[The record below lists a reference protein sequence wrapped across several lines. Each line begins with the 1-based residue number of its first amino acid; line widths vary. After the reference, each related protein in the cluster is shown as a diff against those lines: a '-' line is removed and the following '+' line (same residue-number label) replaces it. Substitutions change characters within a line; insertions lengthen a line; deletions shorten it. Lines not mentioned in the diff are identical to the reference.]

1 LSTLLLTVVL
11 CAATFHSSNCQ
22 QPIKHGANTMDV
34 EVEQLGEILVI
45 AINRPAQR
53 NAVTREVSVEIANAC
68 DRLDGDDSLRV
79 GILTGRGGY
88 FCAGMDLKAFV
99 SGQRP
104 ELENRGFGG
113 LTERGPAKPLIA
125 AVEGFAL
132 AGGFELALACDL
144 IVAAEGATF
153 GLPEVSRG
161 LVAGSGGLVRLPQRI
176 PRNIALQYS
185 LTGEPLGAATARQWG
200 LVNEICADGCALE
213 TAINLASRIAANA
226 PLAVSMSK
234 HIINEASDWSR
245 DEVWAKQRPLVDSII
260 GSADAKEG
268 SRAFTEK
275 RQPTWSAR

>member
-1 LSTLLLTVVL
+1 
-11 CAATFHSSNCQ
+11 
-22 QPIKHGANTMDV
+22 MDV
-34 EVEQLGEILVI
+34 DVEQLGEILVI

-53 NAVTREVSVEIANAC
+53 NAVTREVSVAIAEAL
-68 DRLDGDDSLRV
+68 DRLDKDSDLRV

-113 LTERGPAKPLIA
+113 LTERSPNKPLIA

-144 IVAAEGATF
+144 IVAATGATF
-153 GLPEVSRG
+153 GLPEVKRG

-176 PRNIALQYS
+176 PRAIALQYS
-185 LTGEPLGAATARQWG
+185 LTGEPMDAATARQWG
-200 LVNEICADGCALE
+200 LVNEICANGEALDCA
-213 TAINLASRIAANA
+213 ISLAQRIAVNA
-226 PLAVSMSK
+226 PLAVRMSK
-234 HIINEASDWSR
+234 HIIDESSEWSR
-245 DEVWAKQRPLVDSII
+245 VEVWDKQRPLVDSII
-260 GSADAKEG
+260 SSTDAAEG

-275 RQPTWSAR
+275 RSPVWCNK